1 MKKKK
6 QRKDRTRQLP
16 PPKMTGKQARFVEN
30 FVNPESPAFSNATKA
45 AQAAG
50 YSGQPG
56 SNQLSV
62 MGHQNLCNP
71 NIRAAIEAA
80 LEKAGCT
87 IELGA
92 RRLREGLNA
101 KQARAFVVDGEVV
114 YSKVMPD
121 YRERRQAT
129 ELLFRL
135 RAPMPVA
142 SRGQE
147 HALKLITEQVGEQR
161 DGSSE
166 TNEPPH
172 LPEVVSPKRIS
183 RTDGVLEQLRDL
195 NVQAQR
201 LKEKAERGGDFRTA
215 LVAVREVSRI
225 AELMAKLRGELAEG
239 GETKILN
246 VNLDSET
253 AKRIVNTFL
262 ARHQESEVK
271 E

>member
-1 MKKKK
+1 MKEKKEP
-6 QRKDRTRQLP
+6 TRHAT
-16 PPKMTGKQARFVEN
+16 PPKITPKQQGFVAS
-30 FVNPESPAFSNATKA
+30 FTDPKSRGFGNATRA
-45 AQAAG
+45 AEAAG
-50 YSGQPG
+50 YRGEPG
-56 SNQLSV
+56 GNQLAV
-62 MGHQNLCNP
+62 QGHVNLHNS
-71 NIRAAIEAA
+71 NVRTAIAEA
-80 LEKAGCT
+80 LDKAGCT

-101 KQARAFVVDGEVV
+101 KQARAFVVDGEIV
-114 YSKVMPD
+114 YAKPTPD
-121 YRERRQAT
+121 FRERRQST

-135 RAPMPVA
+135 RAPMSVA
-142 SRGQE
+142 SGEKE
-147 HALKLITEQVGEQR
+147 HALNLITEQVGEQR

-201 LKEKAERGGDFRTA
+201 LKEKAERGGDLRTA
-215 LVAVREVSRI
+215 LAAVRELSRI
-225 AELMAKLRGELAEG
+225 VELMAKLRGELAEG

-253 AKRIVNTFL
+253 AKRILDAFL
-262 ARHQESEVK
+262 ARHQESVVK
-271 E
+271 K